1 MKRVVT
7 LHWKV
12 DKLNSF
18 KSDPLEFLIELGQL
32 IAYTVHI
39 FPSTATHLPTANISL
54 D

>member
-12 DKLNSF
+12 YKLNSF
-18 KSDPLEFLIELGQL
+18 KSDHLKFFIELGQL

-39 FPSTATHLPTANISL
+39 FPPTATHLPTANISL
-54 D
+54 N